1 MKKLIE
7 KANILAEALPYI
19 HKFAK
24 KTVVIKY
31 GGNAMSEKNEHTI
44 LQDIAMLKIVGVNPI
59 LVHGG
64 GPEIN
69 NLLNKLSIPS
79 EFHNGLRIT
88 SSDAMEIIQ
97 MVLCGKLNKDLT
109 ARINKLGVKSIGI
122 SGKDANL
129 IEVTKMIPHDGCDLG
144 FVGSIKKINTK
155 LLEILIA
162 DEYIPIIAPIGTDSA
177 GNSYNINAD
186 TAAAEIAVAL
196 KAEKLI
202 YLTDIDGVH
211 TDEKDKNTLLNF
223 ASVKELNKMI
233 EEGIIKK
240 GMLPKVQACIQGVE
254 SGINGV
260 HIINGNIP
268 HPVMLEI
275 FTDSGIGTMITR

>member
-19 HKFAK
+19 NKLAK
-24 KTVVIKY
+24 KTVIIKY
-31 GGNAMSEKNEHTI
+31 GGNAMSLTNEHTI
-44 LQDIAMLKIVGVNPI
+44 LEDIAMLKIVGVNPI

-69 NLLNKLSIPS
+69 SMLDKLGIAS
-79 EFHNGLRIT
+79 EFHNGLRVT
-88 SSDAMEIIQ
+88 SKDAIEVVQ
-97 MVLCGKLNKDLT
+97 MVLCGKLNKDIT
-109 ARINKLGVKSIGI
+109 AKMNKLGVKAIGI

-129 IEVTKMIPHDGCDLG
+129 IEVDKMKAADGYDLG
-144 FVGSIKKINTK
+144 YVGTIKKINTK
-155 LLEILIA
+155 LLSLLIS
-162 DEYIPIIAPIGTDSA
+162 DEYIPIIAPIGTDND
-177 GNSYNINAD
+177 GNSFNINAD

-202 YLTDIDGVH
+202 YLTDIDGIF
-211 TDEKDKNTLLNF
+211 KNKLDSESLLHF
-223 ASVKELNKMI
+223 ASQNELKAMI
-233 EEGIIKK
+233 ADGSIDG
-240 GMLPKVQACIQGVE
+240 GMIPKVNACIQGVE
-254 SGINGV
+254 NGIKSV

-275 FTDSGIGTMITR
+275 FTDSGIGTMITK